1 MSGVDAAATLSLKID
16 TTSANESLTA
26 LENRMKGLGAS
37 LNSGSAAQPK
47 AISSIGT
54 SAAEASAQL
63 KTLQA
68 TVGALEAKISS
79 MSTGGKTGIFGNV
92 TKAGYEIQG
101 LFGKVDHSVER
112 TDSNLKTMLK
122 SAEMAGSAAVK
133 QANDLA
139 RAKNLANS
147 LELRVIAAEEAAKIK
162 KAADDVA
169 ALGRA
174 KNLANSLELRV
185 IAAEEAAK
193 AKKAADDVA
202 ALGRAKNLA
211 NSLELRVV
219 AAEDAARLKAA
230 AKDAQELAKWLS
242 LTDKQR
248 ASATVQAAKAV
259 YGGAQQSV
267 LPGVAGSSQALAAAQ
282 SAGSVGAAEAELA
295 RLTNTHKALTPAI
308 KQSADHQLHWN
319 KITNEGHAAVRGLSG
334 SLGTLWITYGSLVP
348 LLAGA
353 AIGSAFVN
361 AAKAGSEFS
370 YQLTFV
376 KALGNESAEAIER
389 LSSSALALSQTG
401 LRGPTEIASGYR
413 ILAQAGLDAAA
424 ALEVMPHVLNL
435 STVGEMEMEQA
446 ATTLVGVMTAFNLKV
461 EDAGHVGDVF
471 AKAAALSQTSVQS
484 MTEAMKY
491 ASVVGEQYGASLED
505 SAAAL
510 TLLAKVNITGT
521 SAGTAYRNMLKELF
535 TPVPQ
540 AAKAMNKLGLETRD
554 ANGNLKSFVDIMNDL
569 REKMKDFSQGDT
581 LSITQRIFG
590 ERGGKEASRML
601 AIEKADWDKLVASI
615 KDSNGFMEGVATQ
628 LENTAKGKWAQAL
641 NTLKVQLVTA
651 FQEMEPAFSD
661 LADNFKQLFSD
672 PSFVSGLK
680 SIVGGV
686 ASLTSTLVSM
696 ASVLLTGVQ
705 IWAVYK
711 AAVIG
716 AAVWT
721 SAATA
726 ASGFAA
732 SMLAVNGV
740 MGPALGTMAT
750 LRGVIGGLPS
760 LLLAIPT
767 PLTIIAGALAAGATA
782 WAIWGGAASRAGDM
796 AYDSAKRAE
805 GALAKVRRRE
815 KYGVGDLGEAQEELD
830 KAEKLLNL
838 RIEGRATG
846 TALSDARASVGKWT
860 EVVTD
865 LEKEKYKASNASEG
879 LKKAVEGKP
888 ATRKASEILGPD
900 PKPVGGGPKKVRDY
914 SGDLE
919 KSNIASLV
927 EQQQE
932 NIKVLDLVHKNHLIT
947 EEQYQSNIAG
957 IYAEWGPKIESEYRE
972 SISRLAKLQA
982 TSSGDEAKQYEKKR
996 KDMETAYRKFQFDE
1010 AYRSA
1015 DSLAAEQGRIKKS
1028 GEEIQKIMEEQQANT
1043 DQIMERLAATRLKLD
1058 MTPEQAAGYDA
1069 RKAVEK
1075 PLDKAIAGKQAEAQN
1090 LLNAGYTEETTNMKA
1105 VRAEIELLLEARS
1118 RLAGQAA
1125 AQAEAEVGFARSY
1138 EFGWKQAFRTWTDEG
1153 TNAAKTAADSFAI
1166 MTSSMESL
1174 LDNFLTTGKL
1184 NFADFAKSVILSI
1197 AKIEAK
1203 AALAKGLK
1211 AVGGD
1216 GGGFGGIISGILGAI
1231 TGGGGGGFSSGDFAN
1246 LASSFIDSAKGNVF
1260 SGSPSLHTYANTVQ
1274 TSPKT
1279 FAFRNLHGFARGG
1292 VFAEAGPEAVMP
1304 LSRDSKGRL
1313 GVHMQGKSGG
1323 QPINIT
1329 VHVNGNSNA
1338 PDVRR
1343 AAGQGAREAL
1353 SLMNGARRY
1362 G

>member
-37 LNSGSAAQPK
+37 LNSGSATQPK
-47 AISSIGT
+47 AISTIGT

-63 KTLQA
+63 KTLHA

-79 MSTGGKTGIFGNV
+79 MSTGGKSGIFGNV

-112 TDSNLKTMLK
+112 TDSNLKAMLK
-122 SAEMAGSAAVK
+122 SAEMAGAAAVK

-147 LELRVIAAEEAAKIK
+147 LELRVIAAEEAAKVK

-185 IAAEEAAK
+185 I
-193 AKKAADDVA
+193 
-202 ALGRAKNLA
+202 
-211 NSLELRVV
+211 

-259 YGGAQQSV
+259 YGGAQQNV
-267 LPGVAGSSQALAAAQ
+267 LPGVAGSSQALSAAQ
-282 SAGSVGAAEAELA
+282 SAGSVAAAEAELA
-295 RLTNTHKALTPAI
+295 RLTNTHKALHPAI

-319 KITNEGHAAVRGLSG
+319 KVANEGHAAVRGLAG
-334 SLGTLWITYGSLVP
+334 SLGTLWITYGSLAP

-389 LSSSALALSQTG
+389 LSSSALTLSQTG

-471 AKAAALSQTSVQS
+471 AKAAALSQTSVQA

-540 AAKAMNKLGLETRD
+540 AASAMKKLGLETRD

-569 REKMKDFSQGDT
+569 RVKLKDFSQGDT

-590 ERGGKEASRML
+590 ERGGKEAARML

-641 NTLKVQLVTA
+641 NTLKSQLIIA
-651 FQEMEPAFSD
+651 FQEMEPAFSN
-661 LADNFKQLFSD
+661 LADNFKGLFSD
-672 PSFVSGLK
+672 PSFVNGLK

-686 ASLTSTLVSM
+686 ASLTSSLVSM

-721 SAATA
+721 SLTTA
-726 ASGFAA
+726 VSGFAA
-732 SMLAVNGV
+732 SMLAVNGI

-760 LLLAIPT
+760 LLMAIPT

-796 AYDSAKRAE
+796 AYDSARRAE
-805 GALAKVRRRE
+805 GALAKVKRRE

-838 RIEGRATG
+838 RVEGRATG
-846 TALSDARASVGKWT
+846 TALSDARQSVGKWT
-860 EVVTD
+860 EVVAD
-865 LEKEKYKASNASEG
+865 LEKEKYKAANASSG
-879 LKKAVEGKP
+879 LKAAVEGKP
-888 ATRKASEILGPD
+888 ATRKASEILGAD
-900 PKPVGGGPKKVRDY
+900 PKPVGASNRGELKDLRSILNDNLA
-914 SGDLE
+914 SGL
-919 KSNIASLV
+919 KQ
-927 EQQQE
+927 EQIQLGRE
-932 NIKVLDLVHKNHLIT
+932 VID
-947 EEQYQSNIAG
+947 
-957 IYAEWGPKIESEYRE
+957 IETQLAAQ
-972 SISRLAKLQA
+972 SISSSVA
-982 TSSGDEAKQYEKKR
+982 TER
-996 KDMETAYRKFQFDE
+996 K
-1010 AYRSA
+1010 
-1015 DSLAAEQGRIKKS
+1015 
-1028 GEEIQKIMEEQQANT
+1028 N
-1043 DQIMERLAATRLKLD
+1043 AATRASLEIERMWIEQSLKDAKVAGDKVQVAKFQNDLLENALKIEKQEQQTLLD
-1058 MTPEQAAGYDA
+1058 LTKNRTADNNAITDSIIASSRYVDDLKFEQEALGKTALEVANLRNQRELDRSKQDLNLQVGRNQINPDVASEKERAAQTKFDA
-1069 RKAVEK
+1069 QSADVAYQESFVGGWMRAFKSYNDAAASSAEMGKAVF
-1075 PLDKAIAGKQAEAQN
+1075 D
-1090 LLNAGYTEETTNMKA
+1090 NASK
-1105 VRAEIELLLEARS
+1105 
-1118 RLAGQAA
+1118 
-1125 AQAEAEVGFARSY
+1125 
-1138 EFGWKQAFRTWTDEG
+1138 
-1153 TNAAKTAADSFAI
+1153 
-1166 MTSSMESL
+1166 SMEDSL
-1174 LDNFLTTGKL
+1174 TAFVTTGKL
-1184 NFADFAKSVILSI
+1184 GFKSLTTTILAEVARMMARKGVASLLQTVAGFAFGGAQGYQVPGSGSGAPVY
-1197 AKIEAK
+1197 
-1203 AALAKGLK
+1203 
-1211 AVGGD
+1211 GGD
-1216 GGGFGGIISGILGAI
+1216 LV
-1231 TGGGGGGFSSGDFAN
+1231 N
-1246 LASSFIDSAKGNVF
+1246 AKGNVF
-1260 SGSPSLHTYANTVQ
+1260 SGSPSLHAYANTVQ
-1274 TSPKT
+1274 SSPKT
-1279 FAFRNLHGFARGG
+1279 FAFQNLHGFARGG
-1292 VFAEAGPEAVMP
+1292 VFGEAGPEAVMP
-1304 LSRDSKGRL
+1304 LSRDSQGRL
-1313 GVHMQGKSGG
+1313 GVKAQGGG
-1323 QPINIT
+1323 GEGVNISI
-1329 VHVNGNSNA
+1329 VVNEADGTTSTQSKGEKTDA
-1338 PDVRR
+1338 WGAIAGRVRGMILEELNTQKR
-1343 AAGQGAREAL
+1343 PGGALYA
-1353 SLMNGARRY
+1353 
-1362 G
+1362 